1 MSTTARTAE
10 QIAAVQ
16 NMSGADFVTL
26 MGTKSAAIRK
36 LSADG
41 MSKGDISRYLEIR
54 FQHVRNVL
62 VTPLKKG

>member
-1 MSTTARTAE
+1 MAKNIETLNTELNMTGAE
-10 QIAAVQ
+10 YIK
-16 NMSGADFVTL
+16 TK
-26 MGTKSAAIRK
+26 GTKSAAIRA
-36 LSADG
+36 LSAEG